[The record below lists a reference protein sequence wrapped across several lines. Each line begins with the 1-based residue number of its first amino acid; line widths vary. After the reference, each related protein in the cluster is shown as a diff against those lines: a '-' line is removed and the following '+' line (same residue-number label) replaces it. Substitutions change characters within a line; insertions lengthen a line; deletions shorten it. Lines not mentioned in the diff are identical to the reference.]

1 VPGLAREII
10 DQWKGETAHRHKTI
24 DGLRAT
30 DREAMRLFHDSEKRG
45 QRYAL
50 AAIALVLAVVVIS
63 LLLDS
68 PAVGIAGILVG
79 GATLVWALRRR
90 SDTPDDPQIP
100 PTDLG
105 DGDDLER
112 PADD

>member
-1 VPGLAREII
+1 MEGRN
-10 DQWKGETAHRHKTI
+10 AHRHRTI
-24 DGLRAT
+24 DELRAT

-50 AAIALVLAVVVIS
+50 AAIVLVLAVVVIS
-63 LLLDS
+63 LLLES
-68 PAVGIAGILVG
+68 PAVGITGILVG

-100 PTDLG
+100 ATDLG
-105 DGDDLER
+105 DGDLLER
-112 PADD
+112 PAGD